1 MTVSRHGGATVA
13 AVDLG
18 ASSARVVQVRV
29 EPGSLR
35 MQEVHRAANVP
46 VTEDGSLRWNLPALH
61 DGILDGLA
69 AAVRLGAGLDSVG
82 VDSWAVDYGLV
93 DRDGSLLSLPVTYRD
108 DRTDGAD
115 RLAHQ
120 RVPADEL
127 FTRTG
132 LQHLPFTTVFQL
144 VAALADD
151 RGAAEI
157 DRAHRLLL
165 VPDLIGR
172 WLTGAEGA
180 ELTNASTTGLLDV
193 SSHEW
198 ALDLVERLG
207 IPTRL
212 LPPLRRPGSTVG
224 PLTAEVRRR
233 IGLDPGLEVP
243 LVAVGSHD
251 TASAVVAVPAADDSF
266 AYICTGTWSLAGL
279 ELEHP
284 VLTDAA
290 RAQNFTNET
299 GVDDRVRF
307 LRNVMGLWLLQESMG
322 TFIRDGSLKGPLA
335 EVGALVAAAA
345 ALGSGG
351 PVIDVDAAAFLA
363 PGDMPAR
370 IRSACVD
377 SGQPSPSGPVAVT
390 RCIIDSLALAHRRAL
405 RAAIALTGRSPKV
418 VHVVGGGARNALLCQ
433 LTADAI
439 GLPVVAGPVESAAI
453 GNALVQARAI
463 GAVSGD
469 LTGLR
474 ALVAGSQRLQ
484 RYEPRGGEGEWDALQ
499 ARLGEQPV
507 TASGRDWP

>member
-1 MTVSRHGGATVA
+1 MTVSRRSGATVA

-18 ASSARVVQVRV
+18 ASSARVVQVRI
-29 EPGSLR
+29 EPGTLR
-35 MQEVHRAANVP
+35 LQEVHRAPNVP
-46 VTEDGSLRWNLPALH
+46 VTRDGSLRWNLPALY
-61 DGILDGLA
+61 DGILDGLS

-93 DRDGSLLSLPVTYRD
+93 DSHGGLLSWPVSYRD
-108 DRTDGAD
+108 SRTDEAY
-115 RLAHQ
+115 RVAHQ
-120 RVPADEL
+120 RVAAAEL
-127 FTRTG
+127 FARTG
-132 LQHLPFTTVFQL
+132 LQHLAFTTVFQL
-144 VAALADD
+144 VAALSDD

-172 WLTGAEGA
+172 WLTGVEGA

-198 ALDLVERLG
+198 ALDLVERLE
-207 IPTRL
+207 IPSRL

-224 PLTAEVRRR
+224 PLTAEVGRR
-233 IGLDPGLEVP
+233 IGLDPGTEVP

-251 TASAVVAVPAADDSF
+251 TASAVVAVPATEDSF

-279 ELEHP
+279 ELDHP

-290 RAQNFTNET
+290 RAHNFTNET

-322 TFIRDGSLKGPLA
+322 TWSREGSLRGRDA
-335 EVGALVAAAA
+335 EVGTLVAAAA
-345 ALGSGG
+345 TLGSGG
-351 PVIDVDAAAFLA
+351 PVIDVDAPDFLA

-370 IRSACVD
+370 IRSACAD
-377 SGQPSPSGPVAVT
+377 SGQPSPSGPAEVT

-405 RAAIALTGRSPKV
+405 RAAMALTGRSPTV

-439 GLPVVAGPVESAAI
+439 GLPVVAGPVESAAV

-463 GAVSGD
+463 GALSGD
-469 LTGLR
+469 LTELR
-474 ALVAGSQRLQ
+474 ALVASSQRLQ
-484 RYEPRGGEGEWDALQ
+484 RYEPRGAQSDWDALQ
-499 ARLGEQPV
+499 VRLDDRPM
-507 TASGRDWP
+507 TAFGRDEA